1 MARSPIR
8 TSSGRGTRHS
18 RASRPDD
25 SISYPDMMSGSLTK
39 VRQQVNRM
47 VQEEYT
53 PSSSFNMSTTPG
65 FWTMEASIMLA
76 GPSTDAG
83 IGEILDK
90 RIRQRTT
97 PNGENLV
104 SAAPIS
110 PEQRRQHSGGLNTEQ
125 GGQQNNCSL
134 QLHGSGRGAQL
145 TIQGRIRVRE
155 HWWLFGVIYQS
166 EDEDC
171 EDDEIRLDI
180 NDMPYEDYADELHLQ
195 EYHVACIKGHRRTH
209 ALFARILPWLLE
221 SEVLVRNG
229 CLGSHQSY
237 ALFMDKKQPLLP
249 L

>member
-1 MARSPIR
+1 MQVFIKGYRCIHNQ
-8 TSSGRGTRHS
+8 G
-18 RASRPDD
+18 
-25 SISYPDMMSGSLTK
+25 
-39 VRQQVNRM
+39 QQVNRM

-53 PSSSFNMSTTPG
+53 PSSSFNICTTPG

-83 IGEILDK
+83 IGEILDR

-145 TIQGRIRVRE
+145 TIQVRNDMGLQGSGGTIQYQGRIRVRE

-180 NDMPYEDYADELHLQ
+180 NDMPDESTRPPQ
-195 EYHVACIKGHRRTH
+195 SVCQVMDDA
-209 ALFARILPWLLE
+209 
-221 SEVLVRNG
+221 S
-229 CLGSHQSY
+229 SY
-237 ALFMDKKQPLLP
+237 ASKTHLKKPKST
-249 L
+249 

>member
-1 MARSPIR
+1 MV
-8 TSSGRGTRHS
+8 SG
-18 RASRPDD
+18 
-25 SISYPDMMSGSLTK
+25 
-39 VRQQVNRM
+39 QQVNRM

-83 IGEILDK
+83 IGEILDR

-145 TIQGRIRVRE
+145 TIQVG
-155 HWWLFGVIYQS
+155 
-166 EDEDC
+166 
-171 EDDEIRLDI
+171 
-180 NDMPYEDYADELHLQ
+180 
-195 EYHVACIKGHRRTH
+195 
-209 ALFARILPWLLE
+209 LL
-221 SEVLVRNG
+221 
-229 CLGSHQSY
+229 
-237 ALFMDKKQPLLP
+237 
-249 L
+249 